1 MKLKVFEAL
10 NWASSFLKEKN
21 RDDNAGEILLRSC
34 LNVDR
39 SKLFMM
45 MQEELPLETIEQF
58 KEMVTEHY
66 HGKPVQYIIG
76 SEEFYG
82 RSFRVTEDTLIP
94 RPETEE
100 LVYYTLEEIKR
111 HFPERKDLVLVDI
124 GTGSG
129 AIAIT
134 MKLENPSLQVIA
146 TDIYEPTLNVAKQ
159 NAEQLQADIEFLLGD
174 LTIPLQETNK
184 KVDIFLSN
192 PPYIAE
198 SEKTLMSEIVLDH
211 EPHRALFAEEEG
223 LVLYRKMI
231 EQLPS
236 ILKTQAIVG
245 FEIGYLQGNA
255 VKEMLKKQFPQAVV
269 EVKKDMNGKDRM
281 VFAKIG

>member
-21 RDDNAGEILLRSC
+21 RDDNAGEILLRFC

-45 MQEELPLETIEQF
+45 MQEELTLEKLELF
-58 KEMVTEHY
+58 KEMVTNHY
-66 HGKPVQYIIG
+66 YGKPVQYIIG

-82 RSFRVTEDTLIP
+82 RPFKVTEDTLIP

-111 HFPERKDLVLVDI
+111 YFPEKKELVLADI

-134 MKLENPSLQVIA
+134 MKLENPTLHVIA

-159 NAEQLQADIEFLLGD
+159 NAQHLQANIEFLLGD
-174 LTIPLQETNK
+174 LTIPLQEANK
-184 KVDIFLSN
+184 KVDVFLSN

-198 SEKTLMSEIVLDH
+198 SEKSSMSEIVLEH
-211 EPHRALFAEEEG
+211 EPHRALFADEEG

-236 ILKTQAIVG
+236 VLHDRAIVG
-245 FEIGYLQGNA
+245 FEIGYLQANA
-255 VKEMLKKQFPQAVV
+255 VKEMLQKQFPKAIV
-269 EVKKDMNGKDRM
+269 EVKKAMNGKDRM
-281 VFAKIG
+281 VFAKI

>member
-21 RDDNAGEILLRSC
+21 RDNNAGEILLRSC

-45 MQEELPLETIEQF
+45 MQEELPLETLEQF
-58 KEMVTEHY
+58 KEMVIEHY

-82 RSFRVTEDTLIP
+82 RSFKVSEDTLIP

-111 HFPERKDLVLVDI
+111 YFPERQDLVVADI

-146 TDIYEPTLNVAKQ
+146 TDIYEPTLNVAKE
-159 NAEQLQADIEFLLGD
+159 NAQFLQADIEFLLGD
-174 LTIPLQETNK
+174 LTSPLQEANK

-211 EPHRALFAEEEG
+211 EPHRALFADEEG
-223 LVLYRKMI
+223 LVLYRKMV
-231 EQLPS
+231 EQLPTIINNRS
-236 ILKTQAIVG
+236 IIG

-255 VKEMLKKQFPQAVV
+255 VKEMLEKQFPQAVV

-281 VFAKIG
+281 VFAKI

>member
-21 RDDNAGEILLRSC
+21 RDANAGEILLRSC
-34 LNVDR
+34 LKVDR

-45 MQEELPLETIEQF
+45 MQDELPQEVLENF
-58 KEMVTEHY
+58 KEVVAQHY

-82 RSFRVTEDTLIP
+82 RSFKVTSDTLIP

-100 LVYYTLEEIKR
+100 LVYYTLEELNR
-111 HFPERKDLVLVDI
+111 YFPEKKELVLADI
-124 GTGSG
+124 GTGTG

-134 MKLENPSLQVIA
+134 MKLENPALSVIA
-146 TDIYEPTLNVAKQ
+146 TDIYEPTLNVAKE
-159 NAEQLQADIEFLLGD
+159 NAKNLQADIEFLLGD
-174 LTIPLQETNK
+174 LTIPLQQANK
-184 KVDIFLSN
+184 KVDCFLSN

-198 SEKTLMSEIVLDH
+198 SEKSSMSVIVLDH
-211 EPHRALFAEEEG
+211 EPHRALFADEEG

-231 EQLPS
+231 EQLPY
-236 ILKTQAIVG
+236 ILNEKAIVG
-245 FEIGYLQGNA
+245 FEIGYLQANA
-255 VKEMLKKQFPQAVV
+255 VKEMLQKQFPQATI

-281 VFAKIG
+281 VFAKI